1 MVDPIVLRP
10 ILLEDLPEL
19 RAAIAESRDDVGPWL
34 PHLLGGLEPEALRAW
49 FEAQSRDRE
58 LGLAFHF
65 AILSAAS
72 RAFLGACGLTNL
84 NRYHQF
90 ANLYYW
96 IRSTATRRGA
106 ASAAARQAARFGF
119 EGLGLQRVEI
129 VVDVGNAAS
138 LRAAEKAGARREGV
152 LRQRLRT
159 GDKPCD
165 AVMFSLIPA
174 DLR

>member
-1 MVDPIVLRP
+1 MADPIVLRP

-19 RAAIAESRDDVGPWL
+19 RAAIAESRDEVGPWL
-34 PHLLGGLEPEALRAW
+34 PYLLRGQEPAALREW
-49 FEAQSRDRE
+49 FEAQARDRE

-65 AILSAAS
+65 AILSAAD
-72 RAFLGACGLTNL
+72 RALLGACGLTNL
-84 NRYHQF
+84 NRHHQF
-90 ANLYYW
+90 ANVFYW
-96 IRSTATRRGA
+96 VRTSATGQGA
-106 ASAAARQAARFGF
+106 ASAAARQLARFGF

-129 VVDVGNAAS
+129 VVDVNNAAS
-138 LRAAEKAGARREGV
+138 LRAAEKAGATREGV
-152 LRQRLRT
+152 LRQRIRT